1 MIKISLRKCP
11 DVRSGDTSKHRT
23 QKMDRVE
30 LGIMGRETGGEGE
43 EGEETEG
50 RKEERGMHAELR
62 TRSFGLFAR
71 SVKPEIVNL
80 RIVGTI
86 YV

>member
-1 MIKISLRKCP
+1 
-11 DVRSGDTSKHRT
+11 
-23 QKMDRVE
+23 MDRVE

-43 EGEETEG
+43 ETEG

-62 TRSFGLFAR
+62 MRSIGLFAR

>member
-1 MIKISLRKCP
+1 MIKISLTKCP

-30 LGIMGRETGGEGE
+30 LGSISRETGG

-50 RKEERGMHAELR
+50 RKEERRM
-62 TRSFGLFAR
+62 RSYACVL
-71 SVKPEIVNL
+71 SVFSHVA
-80 RIVGTI
+80 
-86 YV
+86 

>member
-1 MIKISLRKCP
+1 MIIISLTKCP
-11 DVRSGDTSKHRT
+11 DVRSGDTAKHRT

-30 LGIMGRETGGEGE
+30 LGSIGRETGGE

-62 TRSFGLFAR
+62 MRSFDLFAR
-71 SVKPEIVNL
+71 SVKPETVNL